1 MNGIAATRS
10 PICPLAPCCRF
21 GLDDWRVCLRVG
33 ADAAWAT
40 DRGEPIVQAMLAHLR
55 ANGVLL
61 PSATAADRPLS
72 DDWFEFE
79 RAIATLLGKH
89 LGFAINHQAIRGKGD
104 DGVDILATKDANGA
118 NELWLIQCK
127 FYSKTNPVGPGVV
140 REMLGAIADAICDES
155 QIVRGMIVT
164 TGRFTGDALR
174 LAAKHGIQTTDGDD
188 LSAICASIN
197 RRSLPGQIH

>member
-1 MNGIAATRS
+1 MIGSNS
-10 PICPLAPCCRF
+10 S
-21 GLDDWRVCLRVG
+21 
-33 ADAAWAT
+33 
-40 DRGEPIVQAMLAHLR
+40 
-55 ANGVLL
+55 VLL
-61 PSATAADRPLS
+61 PPCLGSSFGLCDQSPS
-72 DDWFEFE
+72 DS
-79 RAIATLLGKH
+79 
-89 LGFAINHQAIRGKGD
+89 GKGD

-140 REMLGAIADAICDES
+140 REMLGAIADAIRDES

-197 RRSLPGQIH
+197 RRSFSGPGALRQVQNGCTA